1 LDRGSDTI
9 DESGISAARNRWSL
23 VALFTSAATFG
34 LAFGGFAPLVALA
47 LERQDVDS
55 LVIGANAAMSPIGTV
70 ATSFL
75 VPGLIRRL
83 GAFNAFMAGCALTLV
98 AMMLFPVVT
107 SVPAWFGLRLLAGIG
122 IAAPWVV
129 AETWINVAARQ
140 HNRGRVMA
148 IYATVMAAGF
158 AAGPLILTMT
168 GTEGAAPFYW
178 FAGIFFVSVLPM
190 FAIRSHAPGLDFR
203 GHSGP
208 SRTLLTA
215 PTIFAAAFLSGVLDI
230 SVFSFLPL
238 YGLAR
243 GFEEVQA
250 VTMLTL
256 FLAGNLVLQLP
267 IGYVADKIRK
277 RFVLLCCA
285 AACVAAPALLPQ
297 LMGNQLTMAAAL
309 FVWGGCSWG
318 LYSVALAMLG
328 ERFKS
333 GGLAIANAAFMM
345 AFEAGNI
352 VGPPIGGFAFKF
364 MGGDGFLM
372 FLGGA
377 AGIYFVIVA
386 GRGIVR
392 RVRGNGP

>member
-1 LDRGSDTI
+1 MDRDGEI
-9 DESGISAARNRWSL
+9 VREIEPSAERNRWSL
-23 VALFTSAATFG
+23 IALFTSAATLG

-47 LERQDVDS
+47 LERQGVDS
-55 LVIGANAAMSPIGTV
+55 LVIGANSAMSPIGTV

-75 VPGLIRRL
+75 VPVLIRRL
-83 GAFNAFMAGCALTLV
+83 GAFNAFMAGCGLTLV
-98 AMMLFPVVT
+98 AMMLFPVLT
-107 SVPAWFGLRLLAGIG
+107 SVPAWFALRLLAGIG

-158 AAGPLILTMT
+158 ASGPLILTMT
-168 GTEGAAPFYW
+168 GTAGAAPFYW

-190 FAIRSHAPGLDFR
+190 FAIRALTPDMDFPGHAR
-203 GHSGP
+203 P
-208 SRTLLTA
+208 SRMLLTA

-243 GFEEVQA
+243 GLGETQA
-250 VTMLTL
+250 LTMLTL

-267 IGYVADKIRK
+267 IGYVADKVRK
-277 RFVLLCCA
+277 RAVLLFCA

-297 LMGNQLTMAAAL
+297 VIGSPIAMAAAL

-328 ERFKS
+328 ERFGT
-333 GGLAIANAAFMM
+333 GGLAVANSAFIM

-364 MGGDGFLM
+364 MDGGGFLIFM
-372 FLGGA
+372 AGA
-377 AGIYFVIVA
+377 AGVYFAIVA
-386 GRGIVR
+386 GRGLVR
-392 RVRGNGP
+392 TIRRNGR